1 MSERKRNR
9 SVVFTGAEAEATQDS
24 AGEPTVTVKGHFTE
38 AGYSQ
43 TNTLHLS
50 VDAAYALLFALDET
64 VS

>member
-1 MSERKRNR
+1 
-9 SVVFTGAEAEATQDS
+9 VFTGAEAEATQDS